1 MSQRTR
7 RAPASPSADIVLSP
21 ASQALLETLW
31 GVLDQDHNGRLNQD
45 DFAALIPNG
54 RAAMQTWER
63 IRGLFDR
70 DYSGDIS
77 PAEYI
82 EGFMRL
88 AMESAIDDGAFDLAP
103 TTPLDGIQRINT
115 SLNLTIDRLCRNLH
129 QSVVPGRAVPVGPPS
144 AFWGGDPGLVNFGN
158 GQNLWP
164 ISQERLSQLEGL
176 WTRLDTNG
184 DGVLTIHDFLRAL
197 PPSRRTEPRRRA
209 GDLWSRLSARLDMD
223 GDGSITPEEFVA
235 GFRDLALQSQL
246 RVTSRPATHHDFLNR
261 LYEDINSK
269 VAGLVGEC
277 EREFVNL
284 APPPGGNW
292 ATGRAAA
299 MQRRQERLEQ
309 RAAVASAAAACDC
322 GHPER
327 AVDGIHVCRY
337 FGHFQCECG
346 RRWKSPW
353 CWRDTAVPEQC
364 LPQQCQSCDTSTWP
378 YQTDQLDGD
387 GRLHVGAAVRVLSA
401 SDGATRP
408 YVGETGRLVED
419 DQSDRPFKVAFD
431 CDGEELWFMESELER
446 VSVPHDWRRCGM
458 CQRLGYDCSTG
469 GAFS

>member
-1 MSQRTR
+1 
-7 RAPASPSADIVLSP
+7 
-21 ASQALLETLW
+21 
-31 GVLDQDHNGRLNQD
+31 
-45 DFAALIPNG
+45 
-54 RAAMQTWER
+54 MQTWER
-63 IRGLFDR
+63 IRGMFDR

-82 EGFMRL
+82 EGFKRL
-88 AMESAIDDGAFDLAP
+88 AMESAIDDGAFDFAP

-176 WTRLDTNG
+176 WARLDADG
-184 DGVLTIHDFLRAL
+184 DGVLTIHDFQRARG
-197 PPSRRTEPRRRA
+197 PGARQRA

-223 GDGSITPEEFVA
+223 GDGSITQEEFVA
-235 GFRDLALQSQL
+235 GFRDLALHSEL

-284 APPPGGNW
+284 APPPRGRRGG
-292 ATGRAAA
+292 ATGGA
-299 MQRRQERLEQ
+299 
-309 RAAVASAAAACDC
+309 AAVAAVAAVAAAAAASAAGPPRRPRRGRRRHSVEDGEDEGCDC
-322 GHPER
+322 GHPWSV
-327 AVDGIHVCRY
+327 VDGIHVCRY
-337 FGHFQCECG
+337 FGHFECDCG
-346 RRWKSPW
+346 RWWTSPW

-364 LPQQCQSCDTSTWP
+364 LPQKCQSCETDTWP
-378 YQTDQLDGD
+378 YQTDQLDPS
-387 GRLHVGAAVRVLSA
+387 RLHVGAVVRVLSA
-401 SDGATRP
+401 SDQETSP

-419 DQSDRPFKVAFD
+419 DQSDRPFKVKFD
-431 CDGEELWFMESELER
+431 GGQELWFMESELER
-446 VSVPHDWRRCGM
+446 VSVPHDSIHCSM
-458 CQRLGYDCSTG
+458 CQRLGYDCSRRRG
-469 GAFS
+469 I